1 MEIEQ
6 LFFNKITNVKL
17 QISSPFM
24 ISWGIEKNKG
34 NNKHTLSQMFPTEEY
49 SSTNTNDFLLKL
61 QDIQDTVLDYV
72 INNSVFFFDEKLN
85 PDVIKNLFYPIL
97 KPDKNRKYPP
107 TIRPEVDCFVQGKG
121 LKEILEWKNFEIFDE
136 KKTLL
141 FPGIANPIQLVPKFS
156 EVATLLKVS
165 HIWIG
170 PNQEWKIVVKVVQ
183 CIVKTPTPKDLP
195 KVSKCQISLSD
206 EDKKIVDSP

>member
-1 MEIEQ
+1 MLTNLKKNNSNIADIVFQ
-6 LFFNKITNVKL
+6 KPKKDNHGNRTIDFFNKITNVKL

-121 LKEILEWKNFEIFDE
+121 L
-136 KKTLL
+136 
-141 FPGIANPIQLVPKFS
+141 
-156 EVATLLKVS
+156 
-165 HIWIG
+165 
-170 PNQEWKIVVKVVQ
+170 
-183 CIVKTPTPKDLP
+183 
-195 KVSKCQISLSD
+195 
-206 EDKKIVDSP
+206 